1 MEVEKSRVAS
11 GYAEAEKKTG
21 QQAAEE
27 RERRKEGEEA
37 LGRWKTQE
45 KRSGKARGL
54 FLLSLPFF
62 LSLLSYEQILKA
74 AAKKVE
80 EEEIRKTVREYEKW
94 KLGAGKSPDV
104 NANRSG
110 VGDRDLSRE
119 REREERGGSEG
130 KRRSVRSARVPAS
143 GGNAL

>member
-27 RERRKEGEEA
+27 KERRKEGEEA

-62 LSLLSYEQILKA
+62 LSLLSYGQILKA

-104 NANRSG
+104 NANGSG

-119 REREERGGSEG
+119 RRAGGGSEG

>member
-27 RERRKEGEEA
+27 KERERKEG
-37 LGRWKTQE
+37 GRRHSGDGKRKKSVRE
-45 KRSGKARGL
+45 KRAACSV
-54 FLLSLPFF
+54 LSLPFF
-62 LSLLSYEQILKA
+62 LSLLPYEQILKA
-74 AAKKVE
+74 AAKKVV

-104 NANRSG
+104 NANGSG
-110 VGDRDLSRE
+110 E
-119 REREERGGSEG
+119 
-130 KRRSVRSARVPAS
+130 
-143 GGNAL
+143 

>member
-11 GYAEAEKKTG
+11 GYAETEKKTG

-27 RERRKEGEEA
+27 KERRKEGGGEA

-74 AAKKVE
+74 AAKKVKE
-80 EEEIRKTVREYEKW
+80 EEEIRKTAGEYEKW

-104 NANRSG
+104 NANGSG

-119 REREERGGSEG
+119 RRAGRGGE
-130 KRRSVRSARVPAS
+130 
-143 GGNAL
+143 